1 MGYDVHITR
10 ADSWTESHERPIAD
24 AEWTTVI
31 ASDPELRP
39 SEYNERNRFVAA
51 FWTGYPGSGGG
62 SDCFVLDDGKI
73 TETNPDETVL
83 RKMVEIARKLDA
95 RVQGDDGEEYT

>member
-10 ADSWTESHERPIAD
+10 ADNWTQSYEHPITE
-24 AEWTTVI
+24 AEWLSVI
-31 ASDPELRP
+31 ASDTELRP
-39 SEYNERNRFVAA
+39 SEYNERNRAVAA

-62 SDCFVLDDGKI
+62 SDCFVLDDGRI
-73 TETNPDETVL
+73 TEKNVDNTVL
-83 RKMVEIARKLDA
+83 RKMVEIARRLGA